1 MITILC
7 SKQNSFGH
15 KPDVLKSHKSESKQE
30 TNEDDMVGLVD
41 KKIISIAQFI
51 CNFCGKFVVERN
63 RLNGHKKI
71 HNVASFQCDI
81 CANTFYRKKELN
93 IHQQSIHESVKYEC
107 RGCYRSFGHKSN
119 LDRHFKKIHSF
130 TKKNKLYFALVFSST
145 NIVLTFLYEGLFLR
159 EGSCG

>member
-1 MITILC
+1 MFEAEGQNIIEINFL
-7 SKQNSFGH
+7 QNSLRH
-15 KPDVLKSHKSESKQE
+15 KPDVLKSRKSESKQD
-30 TNEDDMVGLVD
+30 TNEHDMVSLVD

-93 IHQQSIHESVKYEC
+93 IHQQSIHEGVKYEYK
-107 RGCYRSFGHKSN
+107 GCDRSFGQKF
-119 LDRHFKKIHSF
+119 RKINSL
-130 TKKNKLYFALVFSST
+130 TNKN
-145 NIVLTFLYEGLFLR
+145 IQCE
-159 EGSCG
+159 E